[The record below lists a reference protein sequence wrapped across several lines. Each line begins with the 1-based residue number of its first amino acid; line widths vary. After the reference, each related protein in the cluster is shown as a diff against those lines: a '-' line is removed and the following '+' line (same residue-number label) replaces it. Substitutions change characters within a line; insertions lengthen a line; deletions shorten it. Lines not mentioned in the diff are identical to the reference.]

1 MMDRQRWCMGVMAGV
16 TTMIAALA
24 VGQDATG
31 GTAPAGTSPAVTEG
45 VTSGPAYQ
53 QLLGAHFGGILLA
66 VFGLLALGLIIYF
79 LMNRRGRQIVEDM
92 YSETEHVESSKFEQV
107 LAETQGLYLRIQGGE
122 SKGYYRKIEQLTRIF
137 MERAGYVGARQMSD
151 EEIQTILTSGAISQK
166 QATVLGAIFE
176 RCKQG
181 SEHETRK
188 LDFTAGELLKDLRNL
203 VKQVEE
209 MPSEKSS

>member
-1 MMDRQRWCMGVMAGV
+1 MGAMAGA
-16 TTMIAALA
+16 TTIMATLAA
-24 VGQDATG
+24 GQNTTG
-31 GTAPAGTSPAVTEG
+31 GTTAPPGSAPVPTEG
-45 VTSGPAYQ
+45 VTAGQNYQ
-53 QLLGAHFGGILLA
+53 QWLGEHFGVALLA
-66 VFGLLALGLIIYF
+66 VIGLLVMILVIYF
-79 LMNRRGRQIVEDM
+79 LTNRRGRQIVEDM
-92 YSETEHVESSKFEQV
+92 YSETEHVESSRFEQV

-137 MERAGYVGARQMSD
+137 MERTGYVGARQMSD
-151 EEIQTILTSGAISQK
+151 EEIQGVLTSGAIPQK
-166 QATVLGAIFE
+166 QATVLGSIFE